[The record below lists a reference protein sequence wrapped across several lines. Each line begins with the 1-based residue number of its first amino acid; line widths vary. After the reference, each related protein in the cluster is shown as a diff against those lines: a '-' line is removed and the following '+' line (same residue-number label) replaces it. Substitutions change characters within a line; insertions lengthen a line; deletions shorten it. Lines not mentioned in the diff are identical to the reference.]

1 MSTPTQPRTAAPA
14 VPAVIPSPRQSA
26 ESSAQ
31 SSAQAPAT
39 RVPQYATWDGGEPS
53 RVYGKHPWLMGA
65 TGVALVIAVFV
76 SMILLNWI
84 AGGGTPFGQ

>member
-1 MSTPTQPRTAAPA
+1 MSTPTQPRNAAPA
-14 VPAVIPSPRQSA
+14 VPAVIPSPRQPA
-26 ESSAQ
+26 EP
-31 SSAQAPAT
+31 SAQAPPK

-65 TGVALVIAVFV
+65 TGVALVITLFV
-76 SMILLNWI
+76 AMVLLNWA